1 MATHARPCYSAY
13 DGLPLKRQTISFF
26 KIFDRILLIL
36 LPMVDHLKP
45 LKMVIFE
52 NKRVN
57 EEREND
63 KKKAKIVHTKKNR

>member
-26 KIFDRILLIL
+26 RIFDRILLIL
-36 LPMVDHLKP
+36 LDHLKP

-63 KKKAKIVHTKKNR
+63 KKTAKIVHTKKNR

>member
-1 MATHARPCYSAY
+1 MATQARPCYSAY

-26 KIFDRILLIL
+26 RIFDRILLIL
-36 LPMVDHLKP
+36 LDHLKP

-63 KKKAKIVHTKKNR
+63 KKTAKIVHTKKNR